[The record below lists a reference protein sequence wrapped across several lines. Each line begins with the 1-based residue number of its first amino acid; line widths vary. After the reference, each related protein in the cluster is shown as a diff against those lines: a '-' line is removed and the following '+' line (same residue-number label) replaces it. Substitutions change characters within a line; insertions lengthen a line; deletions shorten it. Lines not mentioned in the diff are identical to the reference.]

1 MLIVTILFFGLLL
14 IASLPGLKFNT
25 GNKVQLLDKND
36 TNFIRGISALFVLV
50 AHYAIQVQANTNG
63 INSIAY
69 ALLSQLGGIGVLLF
83 FFVSGYGI
91 NESYSDKKIDKTY
104 LIKRFKGVYLPY
116 IFTKYILLIIS
127 LFFDM
132 SLFTVRDVFS
142 ILLVPDWFIFVIIL
156 QYISYYL
163 ARKYFSRNS
172 LVFCLI
178 ANIVFT
184 IWFVITDKP
193 IGWYNALWLFTFG
206 IVVSM
211 YQDKI
216 TTFISKHKICYA
228 FVCLF
233 MFLAFGVVFV
243 LFKGAAFANI
253 FKPIS
258 GMFLSIAICCIFGLI
273 KIDNF
278 FSSWLGKRSLHIYI
292 IHMFV
297 WDILLVYVFKSM
309 SNEKFTILTIL
320 ATLISFVMTEI
331 IYYVTTRLTNLIVP
345 SSKTK

>member
-50 AHYAIQVQANTNG
+50 AHYAIWVQANTNG

-91 NESYSDKKIDKTY
+91 NESYSNKKIDKTY

-132 SLFTVRDVFS
+132 SLFTVRNVFS

-233 MFLAFGVVFV
+233 MFLAFGVVFA

-273 KIDNF
+273 KIDNL